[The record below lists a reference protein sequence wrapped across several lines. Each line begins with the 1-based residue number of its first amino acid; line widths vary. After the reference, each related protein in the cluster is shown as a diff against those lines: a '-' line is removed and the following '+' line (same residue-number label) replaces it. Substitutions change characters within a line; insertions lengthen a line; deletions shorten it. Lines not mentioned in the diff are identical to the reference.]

1 MSQMRSS
8 TSSFSLRLAAFVGTI
23 LVAACLLEVYCRTSK
38 RFDNEQTIIIRT
50 IAADH
55 SRNAVFGDSHVGLT
69 SMIEGY
75 GFFGLAGQQ
84 PQEFLNLVHFLFDSR
99 QPGKIIVEAAPQW
112 VGEYHK
118 GRQPLLTSANL
129 RPPISVFGVRLLSAT
144 PLYSGSLFKFLIAD
158 MASLTAF
165 ISPSKAQQPAINMSQ
180 AGQYAREWSRLR
192 DAGGEAFNWAQ
203 IEPDKREVLTA
214 ARLSEQNPIR
224 GFESSS
230 ALRDYV
236 AAIRFLRERGAQV
249 CLFRTPVT
257 ADYVRLSR
265 AMPEG
270 RFDAFDRWMSG
281 FAGAERIRLVDFRQ
295 LPLDFDDTKF
305 LNQDHVTVAHAK
317 AMWPLVDKACFDGT

>member
-1 MSQMRSS
+1 MHSS
-8 TSSFSLRLAAFVGTI
+8 TSSFSLRLAAFIGTI

-38 RFDNEQTIIIRT
+38 RFDNEQTIIIRA
-50 IAADH
+50 IAADR
-55 SRNAVFGDSHVGLT
+55 SRNAVFGDSHVGFT
-69 SMIEGY
+69 PMIEGY

-84 PQEFLNLVHFLFDSR
+84 PQELLNLVHFLFDDR
-99 QPGKIIVEAAPQW
+99 QPGKVIVEAAPQW
-112 VGEYHK
+112 VGEYHR

-129 RPPISVFGVRLLSAT
+129 RPPISVFGIRLLSAT

-158 MASLTAF
+158 MVSLTAF
-165 ISPSKAQQPAINMSQ
+165 ISPSKAQQSSINASLV
-180 AGQYAREWSRLR
+180 GQYAREWSRQR
-192 DAGGEAFNWAQ
+192 EAGGEAFNWSQ
-203 IEPDKREVLTA
+203 IAPDKREVLTA
-214 ARLSEQNPIR
+214 ARLSEQNPVR
-224 GFESSS
+224 DFESSS

-236 AAIRFLRERGAQV
+236 AAIRFLRARGAQV

-305 LNQDHVTVAHAK
+305 LNQDHVTTAHAK
-317 AMWPLVDKACFDGT
+317 TMWPLVDKACFDGT

>member
-1 MSQMRSS
+1 MRSS

-23 LVAACLLEVYCRTSK
+23 LVAACLLEIYCRISR

-50 IAADH
+50 IAADR
-55 SRNAVFGDSHVGLT
+55 SRNAVFGDSHVGFT
-69 SMIEGY
+69 PMIEGY

-84 PQEFLNLVHFLFDSR
+84 PHELLNLVHFLFDDR
-99 QPGKIIVEAAPQW
+99 QPGRIIVEAAPQW

-129 RPPISVFGVRLLSAT
+129 RPPISVFGVRVLSVT

-158 MASLTAF
+158 MVSLTAL
-165 ISPSKAQQPAINMSQ
+165 ISPSKAQQPSINTSQ
-180 AGQYAREWSRLR
+180 VGQYAREWSRKR
-192 DAGGEAFNWAQ
+192 EAGGEAFNWTQ
-203 IEPDKREVLTA
+203 IEPDKREVLTT
-214 ARLSEQNPIR
+214 ARLSEQNPTSD
-224 GFESSS
+224 FESSN

-265 AMPEG
+265 AMPEQ

-281 FAGAERIRLVDFRQ
+281 FAGAERLRLVDFRQ

-305 LNQDHVTVAHAK
+305 LNQDHVTVAHART
-317 AMWPLVDKACFDGT
+317 MWPLVDKACFDGAH

>member
-1 MSQMRSS
+1 MPSS
-8 TSSFSLRLAAFVGTI
+8 TFSFSLRLAAFVGTI
-23 LVAACLLEVYCRTSK
+23 LVAACLLEIYCRTSK

-50 IAADH
+50 ITADR

-69 SMIEGY
+69 SMIESY

-84 PQEFLNLVHFLFDSR
+84 PQELLNLVHFLFDDR
-99 QPGKIIVEAAPQW
+99 QPGKVIVEAAPQW

-129 RPPISVFGVRLLSAT
+129 RPPISIFGTRLLSLT

-158 MASLTAF
+158 IASLAAF
-165 ISPSKAQQPAINMSQ
+165 VSPSKAQQLSIDTSQ
-180 AGQYAREWSRLR
+180 AGRYAREWSRKR
-192 DAGGEAFNWAQ
+192 DAGGEAFNWTQ
-203 IEPDKREVLTA
+203 IEPDKRQVLTT
-214 ARLSEQNPIR
+214 ARLYEQNPIR
-224 GFESSS
+224 DFESSN

-257 ADYVRLSR
+257 ADYVRLGR
-265 AMPEG
+265 NMPEG

-295 LPLDFDDTKF
+295 LPLEFDDTRF

>member
-1 MSQMRSS
+1 MHSS

-23 LVAACLLEVYCRTSK
+23 LVAACLLEVYCRTSR

-50 IAADH
+50 IAADR
-55 SRNAVFGDSHVGLT
+55 SRNAVFGDSHVGFT
-69 SMIEGY
+69 PMIEGY

-84 PQEFLNLVHFLFDSR
+84 PQELLNLVHFLFDDR
-99 QPGKIIVEAAPQW
+99 QPGKVIVEAAPQW
-112 VGEYHK
+112 VGEYHR

-129 RPPISVFGVRLLSAT
+129 RPPISVFGIRLLSAT

-158 MASLTAF
+158 MVSLTAF
-165 ISPSKAQQPAINMSQ
+165 ISPSKAQQPAINASLV
-180 AGQYAREWSRLR
+180 GQYAREWSRQR
-192 DAGGEAFNWAQ
+192 EAGGEAFNWSQ
-203 IEPDKREVLTA
+203 IAPDKREVLTA
-214 ARLSEQNPIR
+214 ARLSEQKPIR
-224 GFESSS
+224 DFESSS

-236 AAIRFLRERGAQV
+236 AAIRFLRARGAQV

-305 LNQDHVTVAHAK
+305 LNQDHVTTAHAK
-317 AMWPLVDKACFDGT
+317 TMWPLVDKACFDGT